1 MMIARL
7 EEQKLLLNDP
17 NYIRTSRTWVKKNG
31 ELTPID
37 RQQRVLPWWRVNADG
52 SYVFFVRLGSKPIEF
67 EKGKNSVAVPSFD
80 KMPLV
85 INILITAVRNGEL
98 DEQLAQTKKP
108 AVCAEVPQDGVILTR
123 GAGLR
128 TVSPSRVRFP
138 RRHMPQSFRA
148 LHPHNRRK
156 QEVDMLSP
164 KSGAPEKERNA
175 SVGAAEVMGRAV
187 PHDQSW
193 ARSEPTTKA
202 GIGSD
207 MSSRSKGVKNVL
219 SLQVARERTRQA
231 KAASDRQISERSNQR
246 LLERLEAEN
255 AQLRDC
261 VVELM
266 LEIQALH
273 DGAK

>member
-1 MMIARL
+1 
-7 EEQKLLLNDP
+7 
-17 NYIRTSRTWVKKNG
+17 
-31 ELTPID
+31 
-37 RQQRVLPWWRVNADG
+37 
-52 SYVFFVRLGSKPIEF
+52 
-67 EKGKNSVAVPSFD
+67 
-80 KMPLV
+80 
-85 INILITAVRNGEL
+85 
-98 DEQLAQTKKP
+98 
-108 AVCAEVPQDGVILTR
+108 
-123 GAGLR
+123 
-128 TVSPSRVRFP
+128 
-138 RRHMPQSFRA
+138 
-148 LHPHNRRK
+148 
-156 QEVDMLSP
+156 MLSR

-187 PHDQSW
+187 LHDQSW

-202 GIGSD
+202 GMASCIGSD

-231 KAASDRQISERSNQR
+231 KAASDRQISSNQR